1 MLRGFR
7 PPIVSSG
14 CSKLHR
20 FIIGNGSREC
30 DHEGTHSRFIIAI
43 TDTSRDAQASM
54 EILSQHTEDLQMLFQ
69 LRGIMVGA

>member
-54 EILSQHTEDLQMLFQ
+54 YRRYFHNTRKTYKCCSSCEASW
-69 LRGIMVGA
+69 